1 MTSAAPSFFPSFLM
15 ENKLNTRERDADV
28 NIERVTEIISWT
40 SDLNG
45 FSD

>member
-28 NIERVTEIISWT
+28 NIERVTEIISQT
-40 SDLNG
+40 GRLELSV
-45 FSD
+45 